1 MATDTAVITITVEPT
16 VTAADDTATTQA
28 GQAVTV
34 PVLANDTVNGAPAS
48 VAELDGPPTVVAI
61 RPEGAGTA
69 TVDPETGAVE
79 FTPAEGFC
87 GPVQIDYEIERT
99 CESEECV
106 SLTLIAD
113 RLSREGYPGGLPD
126 FEFGETGMFSLWPP
140 GVVPGEGEPMMYVY
154 QSDTD
159 EYTLFNDGQMPCVEG
174 EEGWQISYE
183 FGSTPPAQAVEC
195 IIYTNQCG

>member
-16 VTAADDTATTQA
+16 VTAVDDSASTQA

-34 PVLANDTVNGAPAS
+34 PVLANDMVNGAPAT

-69 TVDPETGAVE
+69 TVDPETGDVE

-87 GPVQIDYEIERT
+87 GSVEIDYEIERT

-106 SLTLIAD
+106 SLTLIAGQ
-113 RLSREGYPGGLPD
+113 LTREGYPGGLPD
-126 FEFGETGMFSLWPP
+126 FEFGETGMFSLWIP
-140 GVVPGEGEPMMYVY
+140 GETPGEGEPRIFQYEADIDTYV
-154 QSDTD
+154 
-159 EYTLFNDGQMPCVEG
+159 LFNDWSLPCIEL
-174 EEGWQISYE
+174 EEGWHISYE
-183 FGSTPPAQAVEC
+183 LGTTPPAQAVEC
-195 IIYTNQCG
+195 VVFTNQCG

>member
-16 VTAADDTATTQA
+16 VTAVDDSATTQA

-34 PVLANDTVNGAPAS
+34 PVLANDTVNGAPAT
-48 VAELDGPPTVVAI
+48 VATLDGPPTVVAI

-69 TVDPETGAVE
+69 TVDPETGDVE

-87 GPVQIDYEIERT
+87 GSVEIDYEIERT

-106 SLTLIAD
+106 PLTLIAD
-113 RLSREGYPGGLPD
+113 QLTRESYPGGLPD
-126 FEFGETGMFSLWPP
+126 FEFGETSMFSLWPP
-140 GVVPGEGEPMMYVY
+140 GEVPGEGEPRMFTYEAGIDAYV
-154 QSDTD
+154 
-159 EYTLFNDGQMPCVEG
+159 LFNDWQLPCVEG

-183 FGSTPPAQAVEC
+183 LGTTPPVQAVEC